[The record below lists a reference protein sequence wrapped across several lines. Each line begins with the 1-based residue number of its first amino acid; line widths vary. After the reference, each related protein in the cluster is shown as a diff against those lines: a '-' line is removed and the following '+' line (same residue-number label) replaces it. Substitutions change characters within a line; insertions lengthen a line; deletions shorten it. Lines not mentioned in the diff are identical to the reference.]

1 MITLPIILAVLGCVV
16 QGFFIAVEHKKKY
29 VPAVCLKG
37 IASLIFVAIG
47 YIGFLAAGDRTFARM
62 VFLGLIFGALG
73 DILLNL
79 RFVVKEKASQ
89 PVFLTGVAAFLTG
102 HILYLV
108 ALIPQATHVWIS
120 LLAGVVI
127 AACILAVI
135 FKSMELKPAFKA
147 FGILYIGAVVLMT
160 AVAFGNLIAEPTGS
174 RLMYAIGALLFTV
187 SDIVMI
193 FNTFG
198 KETKFSLR
206 ITNLSLYYVGQ
217 LLIAFSLFLA

>member
-1 MITLPIILAVLGCVV
+1 MTALAIILAVLGCVI
-16 QGFFIAVEHKKKY
+16 QGFFIAVEHQEKY

-37 IASLIFVAIG
+37 TASLIFVAIG
-47 YIGFLAAGDRTFARM
+47 LIGFLGAGDRSFARL

-79 RFVVKEKASQ
+79 RFVVKESASQ
-89 PVFLTGVAAFLTG
+89 PVFLTGVAAFLAG

-120 LLAGVVI
+120 LLVGVVI

-135 FKSMELKPAFKA
+135 FKTMDLKPAYKI
-147 FGILYIGAVVLMT
+147 FGVLYIGAVVLMT
-160 AVAFGNLIAEPTGS
+160 AVAFGNLIAAPSGS
-174 RLMYAIGALLFTV
+174 RILYAIGALLFTV
-187 SDIVMI
+187 SDVVMI

-206 ITNLSLYYVGQ
+206 ITNLSLYYAGQ
-217 LLIAFSLFLA
+217 LLIAFSLFLV

>member
-1 MITLPIILAVLGCVV
+1 MTTLAIILAVLGCIV
-16 QGFFIAVEHKKKY
+16 QGCFIAVEHKEKY
-29 VPAVCLKG
+29 GPAVCLKG
-37 IASLIFVAIG
+37 TASVIFVAIG
-47 YIGFLAAGDRTFARM
+47 LIGFLSAADHSFARL
-62 VFLGLIFGALG
+62 VFLGLILGALG

-79 RFVVKEKASQ
+79 RFVVAEKASQ
-89 PVFLTGVAAFLTG
+89 PVFLTGVAAFLAG

-120 LLAGVVI
+120 LLVGVVI

-135 FKSMELKPAFKA
+135 FKTMELNPAYKI

-160 AVAFGNLIAEPTGS
+160 AVAFGNLIAAPS
-174 RLMYAIGALLFTV
+174 PARILYAIGALLFTV
-187 SDIVMI
+187 SDVVMI

-206 ITNLSLYYVGQ
+206 ITNLSLYYAGQ
-217 LLIAFSLFLA
+217 LLIAFSLFLI